1 MAGRCGERV
10 GARDEGRSEREE
22 LKGRKGGL
30 ERGRRRWQE
39 LLVPELFKTEDTQDQ
54 EEERR
59 REFSSWAGD
68 AGCSAPEAERG
79 NSAGTERMCLGSAR
93 IKVFPWP
100 SSRNIRDRRTNCGD
114 HHQRPGECHRR
125 SYAVVCSLDSVELFD
140 DSFSSYLPSEMPVIE
155 SSQHTPPTWTTT
167 ASDKRSS
174 TSSLPLERAFA
185 P

>member
-30 ERGRRRWQE
+30 ERGRRWQE
-39 LLVPELFKTEDTQDQ
+39 LLVRELFKTEGHAGSGRG
-54 EEERR
+54 EKERNLA
-59 REFSSWAGD
+59 AGPVTL
-68 AGCSAPEAERG
+68 AAPAPEAERG

-114 HHQRPGECHRR
+114 HRQWPGECHRR
-125 SYAVVCSLDSVELFD
+125 RYAVVCSSDSVQLLIFLFFLYTLK
-140 DSFSSYLPSEMPVIE
+140 SLSPRIL
-155 SSQHTPPTWTTT
+155 T
-167 ASDKRSS
+167 ANAAHMADHSIG
-174 TSSLPLERAFA
+174 
-185 P
+185 